1 MTKVL
6 NFYEAMTQVRYGSM
20 ELKGIVGPNLM
31 KGLAIS
37 AFVHFMVVVAPYVVR
52 LLMPEE
58 EIPPPNVV
66 VVDISQLT
74 KLKSMQESN
83 SAVKIAQTQ
92 MALPK
97 AAIPIAVEED
107 EILVDTPLIASQAE
121 IIGSSAAGTGD
132 DIVLGSNDI
141 IEIKEEK
148 GEGDG
153 IPDASEFQ
161 PFEVA
166 PQPLP
171 DFYKQPSYP
180 AIAQKAGVKGL
191 VVVQIYVDKRGEVK
205 RHNIISAK
213 PDNLGFQQEVEK
225 VIYSWKFTPAIQ
237 NGSPVGVW
245 VQIPV
250 NFTLS
255 N

>member
-6 NFYEAMTQVRYGSM
+6 NFYEALTQGRYGSM
-20 ELKGIVGPNLM
+20 ELKTIVGPNLM
-31 KGLAIS
+31 KGLAVS
-37 AFVHFMVVVAPYVVR
+37 AFIHFMVVVAPYLVR
-52 LLMPEE
+52 LLIPED

-83 SAVKIAQTQ
+83 NAVKIAQTQ

-132 DIVLGSNDI
+132 DIVLGANDV
-141 IEIKEEK
+141 IEIQEEK

-191 VVVQIYVDKRGEVK
+191 VVVQIYVDKKGEVK
-205 RHNIISAK
+205 RHNIVSAK

-250 NFTLS
+250 NFTLG